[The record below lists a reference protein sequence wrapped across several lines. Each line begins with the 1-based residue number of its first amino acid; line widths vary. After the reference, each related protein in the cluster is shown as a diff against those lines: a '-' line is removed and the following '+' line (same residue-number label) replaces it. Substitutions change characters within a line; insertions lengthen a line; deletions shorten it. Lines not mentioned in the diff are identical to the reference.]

1 MDNMLHGEYF
11 YNYDK
16 IRISAHILS
25 KTSGLN
31 HAKDSCHYTIWYVEN
46 KNVCITDGKRKIFPK
61 NNFVLM
67 SDRELSFKFQCNEDI
82 KVMMLDFKA
91 ELFGHTVHDYS
102 DFSDIVKF
110 LFSSSNFK
118 NLNKNDAFLI
128 EDADGK
134 LKELFEDSWVEYKTR
149 KYKWGE
155 VVKNNIYKIILEFV
169 RTLED
174 SEVQHVGTDLVQ
186 SIVDYLEFNY
196 VAKITQRDIA
206 EKFNCSESY
215 LTKLFKRDFGMSLA
229 EYLRQR
235 RIFYSINLLKQNYK
249 ISEISKMTG
258 YENVDVFTKNFKFYV
273 GMPPSEY
280 RKKQKELKPWYDDMK
295 DLKEQMKLMK
305 E

>member
-1 MDNMLHGEYF
+1 MDEEFKGSL
-11 YNYDK
+11 DALK
-16 IRISAHILS
+16 KS
-25 KTSGLN
+25 
-31 HAKDSCHYTIWYVEN
+31 
-46 KNVCITDGKRKIFPK
+46 TD
-61 NNFVLM
+61 V
-67 SDRELSFKFQCNEDI
+67 
-82 KVMMLDFKA
+82 
-91 ELFGHTVHDYS
+91 
-102 DFSDIVKF
+102 
-110 LFSSSNFK
+110 
-118 NLNKNDAFLI
+118 KNDFFT
-128 EDADGK
+128 

-235 RIFYSINLLKQNYK
+235 RIFYSINLVFRAACIKFAQKTNYH
-249 ISEISKMTG
+249 
-258 YENVDVFTKNFKFYV
+258 D
-273 GMPPSEY
+273 
-280 RKKQKELKPWYDDMK
+280 
-295 DLKEQMKLMK
+295 
-305 E
+305 